1 MAKLIGSAQSTNFGE
16 NLFIRKAQEFLDDQY
31 IIYWNRQI
39 YGREFDVCILMPGKG
54 ILVVELKGWR
64 EENILRIENSDTI
77 IIKTN
82 EGETLATP
90 QKQARG
96 YRFAIERHIRQN
108 TGKFPLVFQMVC
120 LPQVSKDFYHRKR
133 LDVVLDESF
142 TILKEDLDDT
152 SSFYKKIDQAL
163 SEAFRWKRDPFD
175 SKTMLEVRNLYETD
189 IDLDKDDESEI
200 GKGQVH
206 SYHQHDYSRFYYFSE
221 ADELNGNVIE
231 DIKVQ
236 YMCGCKLYCVF
247 SKKSKCYL
255 CLMLL
260 M

>member
-1 MAKLIGSAQSTNFGE
+1 
-16 NLFIRKAQEFLDDQY
+16 
-31 IIYWNRQI
+31 
-39 YGREFDVCILMPGKG
+39 MPGKG

-120 LPQVSKDFYHRKR
+120 LPQVSKDFYHSKR

-142 TILKEDLDDT
+142 TIVANGGRTIRE
-152 SSFYKKIDQAL
+152 
-163 SEAFRWKRDPFD
+163 
-175 SKTMLEVRNLYETD
+175 
-189 IDLDKDDESEI
+189 
-200 GKGQVH
+200 
-206 SYHQHDYSRFYYFSE
+206 YS
-221 ADELNGNVIE
+221 DG
-231 DIKVQ
+231 
-236 YMCGCKLYCVF
+236 
-247 SKKSKCYL
+247 
-255 CLMLL
+255 
-260 M
+260 

>member
-142 TILKEDLDDT
+142 TILKEDLEDT
-152 SSFYKKIDQAL
+152 SSFYKKLIRHYQKPFAGKEIRLIQRPCWKFVICMKLILIWIKMTNLKLEKDRYIL
-163 SEAFRWKRDPFD
+163 IISMIILAFITSP
-175 SKTMLEVRNLYETD
+175 
-189 IDLDKDDESEI
+189 
-200 GKGQVH
+200 
-206 SYHQHDYSRFYYFSE
+206 
-221 ADELNGNVIE
+221 
-231 DIKVQ
+231 
-236 YMCGCKLYCVF
+236 KL
-247 SKKSKCYL
+247 
-255 CLMLL
+255 MN
-260 M
+260 

>member
-108 TGKFPLVFQMVC
+108 TERQSKASSTLILMRRRWHSLPRPLRALKIPLIVL
-120 LPQVSKDFYHRKR
+120 LP
-133 LDVVLDESF
+133 
-142 TILKEDLDDT
+142 
-152 SSFYKKIDQAL
+152 
-163 SEAFRWKRDPFD
+163 
-175 SKTMLEVRNLYETD
+175 
-189 IDLDKDDESEI
+189 
-200 GKGQVH
+200 
-206 SYHQHDYSRFYYFSE
+206 
-221 ADELNGNVIE
+221 
-231 DIKVQ
+231 
-236 YMCGCKLYCVF
+236 
-247 SKKSKCYL
+247 
-255 CLMLL
+255 
-260 M
+260 